1 MPVSDV
7 ALSKR
12 LAHVLR
18 HRPDAV
24 GLELDPAGWVDL
36 DDLVAALGVT
46 REQVEHVVRTNDKQ
60 RYALV
65 GDRIRAQ
72 QGHSV
77 PVDLG
82 LEPVSPPAVLW
93 HGTVATAVPQVL
105 REGLQRRARH
115 AVHLSPDPQTAVRVG
130 ARRGR
135 PALLRIDAAGL
146 AQAGAVFTL
155 SGHGVWLVDEV
166 PPAHLS
172 VAELPRRSSSRTGTS
187 SIG

>member
-1 MPVSDV
+1 MSRRDV

-12 LAHVLR
+12 LAYVLR
-18 HRPDAV
+18 HRPDTV
-24 GLELDPAGWVDL
+24 GLELDQGGWADV

-46 REQVEHVVRTNDKQ
+46 RDQVEHVVRTNDKQ

-72 QGHSV
+72 QGHSL

-82 LEPVSPPAVLW
+82 LEPVPPPDVLW
-93 HGTVATAVPQVL
+93 HGTAATALPQVL

-135 PALLRIDAAGL
+135 PALLRVDAARL
-146 AQAGAVFTL
+146 AHAGAVFTL
-155 SGHGVWLVDEV
+155 SGNGVWLVDEV
-166 PPAHLS
+166 PPAYLTVS
-172 VAELPRRSSSRTGTS
+172 QMPAQSSSRTGTS
-187 SIG
+187 STG